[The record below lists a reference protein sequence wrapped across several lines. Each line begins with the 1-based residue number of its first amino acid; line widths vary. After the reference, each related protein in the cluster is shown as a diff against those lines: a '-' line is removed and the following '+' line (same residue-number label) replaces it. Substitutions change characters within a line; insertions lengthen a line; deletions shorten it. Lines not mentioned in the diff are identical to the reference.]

1 MNHIHFYLDHETA
14 QDKRHGHHMGNVT
27 AVFTDTGRFSRDFDG
42 TYGYDA
48 VGAVDCYPNSPVA
61 STSVSIAWMQTKGKR
76 ISEAEARDI
85 HPNLFAYLDEDVPE
99 SAS

>member
-27 AVFTDTGRFSRDFDG
+27 AVFTDTGRVSREFDG

-48 VGAVDCYPNSPVA
+48 VGAVYCSPNSLVA
-61 STSVSIAWMQTKGKR
+61 STSVSITWIQQKGKR
-76 ISEAEARDI
+76 ISEVQARDI
-85 HPNLFAYLDEDVPE
+85 HPNLFAY
-99 SAS
+99 